1 MLDFLDEEQAAQLCK
16 KLMDEVYQIPSLQEG
31 STFRLYDNITGKAY
45 EHTLKIVRG
54 KVVNPNKPWPINQVT
69 TKPKSLFGKKE
80 GSKVEI
86 SEKEYVIKE
95 IQ

>member
-1 MLDFLDEEQAAQLCK
+1 MYND
-16 KLMDEVYQIPSLQEG
+16 
-31 STFRLYDNITGKAY
+31 TTGKAY

-69 TKPKSLFGKKE
+69 TKPKSLLGKKE
-80 GSKVEI
+80 GSKMEI
-86 SEKEYVIKE
+86 SEKGYVIKE